1 MIRPDLLTAP
11 AKNFIIYSG
20 DDMEKEERILA
31 IFLRGLRGEK
41 ITAARLANEFG
52 VSEKSIARDISE
64 IRAFLADNRELSGF
78 AELVYSRSEKCYK
91 MHIEDFLLDSELFA
105 VIKIL
110 IGSRALSE
118 KELASIITKL
128 KRFAS
133 ANDRALLESLI
144 AKEKFHYC
152 NVKCDCESV
161 IDRLWTL
168 ARDIRTRTEIS
179 IDYLKMSRERVQHR
193 IHPVSL
199 TFSEYYFYLI
209 AYRADDPKYK
219 PIYFRVD
226 RILDIIE
233 HRVRFELDRKYD
245 FDEGELHKKI
255 QFMFP
260 GKCRKI
266 RFEFSGPS
274 LQAVLDRLPTAV
286 VLDARS
292 GTLCGDHKDIRTS
305 PLRGYRAADRVVLI
319 EAEVYGTG
327 IITYLLSLGSWVRV
341 ISPDDLVA
349 EFKTELER
357 MNALYN

>member
-1 MIRPDLLTAP
+1 MD
-11 AKNFIIYSG
+11 K
-20 DDMEKEERILA
+20 DERILA

-41 ITAARLANEFG
+41 ITVTKLSNEFG
-52 VSEKSIARDISE
+52 VSEKSISRDINE
-64 IRAFLADNRELSGF
+64 IRAFLANNRELSGY

-91 MHIEDFLLDSELFA
+91 MHIEDFLRDSELFA

-110 IGSRALSE
+110 IGSRALS
-118 KELASIITKL
+118 KQELMTIVTKL

-133 ANDRALLESLI
+133 ANDRTLLESLI
-144 AKEKFHYC
+144 LKEKYHYC
-152 NVKCDCESV
+152 GVKNDCESV

-168 ARDIRTRTEIS
+168 ARDIRTRIEIS

-193 IHPVSL
+193 IHPVSI

-209 AYRADDPKYK
+209 AYRADDLEYK

-274 LQAVLDRLPTAV
+274 LQSVLDRLPTAE
-286 VLDARS
+286 VLETRR
-292 GTLCGDHKDIRTS
+292 GTLCGDSEDIRTS
-305 PLRGYRAADRVVLI
+305 PIRGYRSSDRIALI
-319 EAEVYGTG
+319 EAEVYGMG

-341 ISPDDLVA
+341 ISPDDFVA
-349 EFKTELER
+349 EFKTELDR
-357 MNALYN
+357 MYALYK